1 MGVEGFPVFAVL
13 FLVLSGPEFCLFLC
27 NIAVIPN
34 DQTTGKF
41 VLMLECYSIDF
52 TPDSHRGLHSCV

>member
-1 MGVEGFPVFAVL
+1 MGVEGFPVFTVL

-41 VLMLECYSIDF
+41 VLMLECYSGDF
-52 TPDSHRGLHSCV
+52 TPDSYRGLHSCV